1 VLPNPVTANADGT
14 ALVPYSGATLTVE
27 GELNKLA
34 MNIGI
39 SRVQTGIHY
48 RSDAVQGLLQGE
60 QMAISILREM
70 RGLYADA
77 FNGFAFRRFDGTAIV
92 V

>member
-1 VLPNPVTANADGT
+1 MAYTGDP
-14 ALVPYSGATLTVE
+14 LTVE

-48 RSDAVQGLLQGE
+48 RSDAVQSLYLGE
-60 QMAISILREM
+60 KVAISMLAELKS
-70 RGLYADA
+70 LYADQ
-77 FNGFAFRRFDGTAIV
+77 FDGFKFRGFAGNDV
-92 V
+92 VV